1 MWGVKRVESQTDTDQ
16 LHEPDQLSELYALL
30 K

>member
-1 MWGVKRVESQTDTDQ
+1 MWEVKRVESQTDKDQ